1 MIRYY
6 IALTLFLA
14 ASSLNLFAQKNAK
27 ADSIYQLLS
36 NTKDSEKQLEIAQSI
51 AKEFIVSDFRK
62 SISILQIAKS
72 KAEKEQLWDALAD
85 INYNL
90 SNTYFINSNY
100 DSAMYYAKQTIS
112 KSIKN
117 HYSAGFGKGCLNIG
131 AVNLARSRFENA
143 LVNFHAAERI
153 FISLNSK
160 NELINVYNNMGVLY
174 SRILNGQ
181 MALTYYNKAV
191 KLLESKKEIIKAG
204 VLYSNM
210 GGVCENVIKD
220 YNKALYYNHKALA
233 IFSENNSNSYKSATM
248 NNIGKVLI
256 LLGQYENAKHY
267 LNQAL
272 ELKDSIG
279 DEKGKLYVF
288 HDLGVLYKKQNCLQ
302 PSIQYFE
309 NSNKIATNYKLRLEI
324 SENLDEL
331 SKVYAMLGKYRIAYQ
346 YQNEYLNIK
355 DSLYN
360 ENIHKQI
367 SELNQIFES
376 EKKEHQIKSLEEEAS
391 YSEKIRQNQF
401 YLILVLIGAIVL
413 LAIIGRQMI
422 VASHKKKMIYQQKE
436 ALHLLN
442 IQFQES
448 ENRRLEDEKSFLN
461 NKFESEQKIRAL
473 EQQQLQYQID
483 LKNRE
488 LASITVSNLQQNDFL
503 ENLLAKLS
511 KATENK
517 SEAAIIIEECIG
529 KINGT
534 LNNTNDWN
542 NFKIHFDNIHP
553 HFFANLIANHPT
565 LTQYEIKL
573 SAYILLNLSSKEIA
587 ILLNI
592 SPDAVN
598 KSRYRLRKK
607 MNLDSHIDLF
617 SYLSH
622 FLEEGLKG

>member
-1 MIRYY
+1 MTKHLI
-6 IALTLFLA
+6 TLILLFTLS
-14 ASSLNLFAQKNAK
+14 SSLMAQKQTK
-27 ADSIYQLLS
+27 ADSLYQILAHTP
-36 NTKDSEKQLEIAQSI
+36 NNEKQLELAQSL
-51 AKEFIVSDFRK
+51 AKEYIVADFRK

-72 KAEKEQLWDALAD
+72 KAEKEQLWDILAD

-90 SNTYFINSNY
+90 SNVYFVNSNY

-112 KSIKN
+112 ESLRN

-143 LVNFHAAERI
+143 LVNFQAAERI

-181 MALTYYNKAV
+181 MALIYYNRAI
-191 KLLESKKEIIKAG
+191 KLLESKNEIIKAG

-220 YNKALYYNHKALA
+220 YNKALYYNHKALT
-233 IFSENNSNSYKSATM
+233 IFSENNSNSYKSATL
-248 NNIGKVLI
+248 NNIGKVLT
-256 LLGQYENAKHY
+256 LLKKHDEAEHY

-279 DEKGKLYVF
+279 DEKGKLYVL
-288 HDLGVLYKKQNCLQ
+288 HDLGVLYKKLNRLQ

-309 NSNKIATNYKLRLEI
+309 SSNKIATDFKLQLEI
-324 SENLDEL
+324 SENLEEL
-331 SKVYAMLGKYRIAYQ
+331 SKVNALLGKYQIAYQ

-376 EKKEHQIKSLEEEAS
+376 EQKEHQIKSLEEEAS
-391 YSEKIRQNQF
+391 YSDKIRQNQF
-401 YLILVLIGAIVL
+401 YFILVLIGAIVM

-422 VASHKKKMIYQQKE
+422 VASRKKKMIYQQNE

-448 ENRRLEDEKSFLN
+448 ENQRLKNEKSFLN
-461 NKFESEQKIRAL
+461 EKFEAEQKIRAL

-488 LASITVSNLQQNDFL
+488 LASITVSNLQHNDFL
-503 ENLLAKLS
+503 DNLLAKLG
-511 KATENK
+511 KAAENK
-517 SEAAIIIEECIG
+517 YEAAIIVEECIG
-529 KINGT
+529 KIKGT

-587 ILLNI
+587 TLLNI

-607 MNLDSHIDLF
+607 MDLDSQIDLF
-617 SYLSH
+617 NYLSN
-622 FLEEGLKG
+622 FLEEGQKG